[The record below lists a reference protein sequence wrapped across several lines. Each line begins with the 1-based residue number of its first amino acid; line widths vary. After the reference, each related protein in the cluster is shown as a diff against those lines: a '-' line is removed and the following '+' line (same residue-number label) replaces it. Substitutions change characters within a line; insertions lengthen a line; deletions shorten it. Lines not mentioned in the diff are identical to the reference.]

1 MDFDKQL
8 QSAIER
14 GKNRGDAEA
23 EAKREKKL
31 SKEELRNRHTE
42 FRLKLSEHI
51 EHGLKKLC
59 EHFPGFDYETI
70 YGEKGW
76 GGGLS
81 RDDLNRGGS
90 YFSRV
95 EVMVRPLNEFN
106 VVNISGKGT
115 IHNKE
120 VFAWNHFEEIPT
132 SELDDFVAK
141 IDSWILMYAEKF
153 AAS

>member
-23 EAKREKKL
+23 EARREKIL
-31 SKEELRNRHTE
+31 TAEELRNRHTE

-51 EHGLKKLC
+51 EHGMKKLC
-59 EHFPGFDYETI
+59 EHFPGFDLETI

-76 GGGLS
+76 GTGLS
-81 RDDLNRGGS
+81 REDLKRGGPF
-90 YFSRV
+90 YSRI
-95 EVMVRPLNEFN
+95 EIMVRPINEFN
-106 VVNISGKGT
+106 VVNIAGKGT
-115 IHNKE
+115 VHNKE
-120 VFAWNHFEEIPT
+120 MFNWNHYVDIPESELKDFEE
-132 SELDDFVAK
+132 K
-141 IDSWILMYAEKF
+141 IDSWILMYAERF

>member
-23 EAKREKKL
+23 EAKREKTL

-51 EHGLKKLC
+51 EAGMRKLG

-76 GGGLS
+76 GSGLS
-81 RDDLNRGGS
+81 REDLRRGGP
-90 YFSRV
+90 YYSRV
-95 EVMVRPLNEFN
+95 EVMVRPINEFN

-115 IHNKE
+115 ILNKE
-120 VFAWNHFEEIPT
+120 VFNWNYFVDIVDSELKDFEE
-132 SELDDFVAK
+132 K